1 MEKQEKLILEF
12 RTWNKKI
19 LLFDQYQKRLEILL
33 LGQEFPGQRKF
44 ALLEN
49 QEWQSDQKIQL
60 TAEEVKVV
68 PLWPVNA
75 DKEKRGIDLP
85 VNAGEVNQE
94 RSVENLFII
103 SAGYLYFDEDKL
115 RGVLPIYLSRVL
127 LEWLPFRSAGV
138 GKIEEAF
145 RIDDVLGIESVYS
158 LAGKKLGNSRV
169 WAGKL
174 RKYLLEKAEN
184 LGNLR

>member
-19 LLFDQYQKRLEILL
+19 LLFDQYQKLL
-33 LGQEFPGQRKF
+33 KDYPVNEKF
-44 ALLEN
+44 NLLEG
-49 QEWQSDQKIQL
+49 QGWPMDQKIQL
-60 TAEEVKVV
+60 TADDIKSV
-68 PLWPVNA
+68 PLWPVNI
-75 DKEKRGIDLP
+75 DKEKRGIDLLTSSIGVGP
-85 VNAGEVNQE
+85 ELH
-94 RSVENLFII
+94 VENLFII
-103 SAGYLYFDEDKL
+103 NDGYLYFDEDKL
-115 RGVLPIYLSRVL
+115 QGVMPVYLSRVL
-127 LEWLPFRSAGV
+127 LEWLPFKSNVSGQ
-138 GKIEEAF
+138 IEEAF

-169 WAGKL
+169 YAIKL